1 MSLETRARRLAPGDN
16 PVGGLAG
23 LAGGALL
30 VPYALTKGQLTTYI
44 RTEGLGL
51 AGLTPDQAAR
61 ALHVAETIPV
71 LLLLVCLVAL
81 GRRFDPG
88 GAVARG
94 GRTIAAAGLLATI
107 VTHFGE
113 HLLPPLTVP
122 ALTGGEN
129 WFMWGYYLSW
139 LAVYGGLA
147 LYGLAMARS
156 DRPPRWMASLL
167 VVGLPVA
174 VAAGLAAAAFDV
186 FTMAGTLRIGQGLTW
201 VAIGYFLLRHPTTL
215 ADPA

>member
-1 MSLETRARRLAPGDN
+1 MSLETRARRLAPGEH
-16 PVGGLAG
+16 PIGGLAG
-23 LAGGALL
+23 LVGGALL

-44 RTEGLGL
+44 QTEGVGV

-81 GRRFDPG
+81 GRRFGPG
-88 GAVARG
+88 SAMGRG

-147 LYGLAMARS
+147 LYGLALTRS
-156 DRPPRWMASLL
+156 ERPPQWMASLL

-186 FTMAGTLRIGQGLTW
+186 FTMAGTLRVGQGVTW
-201 VAIGYFLLRHPTTL
+201 VAIGYWLLRHQAPL
-215 ADPA
+215 AEPA